1 MAPRWRSTSIWER
14 NRRLPEE
21 ARRAG
26 TALQK
31 YVSRGL
37 FMKVESS
44 VLQKITPDVKLGV
57 GVKIYDFVNLYGCE
71 IGENTKI
78 GSFVEVQKGAK
89 IGKNCKISTH
99 TFICGGGTMG
109 AE

>member
-31 YVSRGL
+31 YVSRGP
-37 FMKVESS
+37 FMKVETS

-71 IGENTKI
+71 IGDNTKI
-78 GSFVEVQKGAK
+78 GTFVEVQKGAK
-89 IGKNCKISTH
+89 IGKNCKISSTPVVCEGL
-99 TFICGGGTMG
+99 TL
-109 AE
+109 